1 MVRISGV
8 ESDDEFIRKVENM
21 ILSKLIE
28 DSSKQTFETSHEN
41 LERSLAEAA
50 KYPVFNTAINNLIVR
65 NFVSRIGNDH
75 FRITGNGIAEY
86 KLRK

>member
-8 ESDDEFIRKVENM
+8 ESDDGFIRKVENM

-28 DSSKQTFETSHEN
+28 DFSKQTFETSHEN
-41 LERSLAEAA
+41 LERSLMEAA

-65 NFVSRIGNDH
+65 NFVSRIGNDNY
-75 FRITGNGIAEY
+75 RVTDNGIVEY
-86 KLRK
+86 DLRK